1 MEREALPRDKEL
13 IAKILSFLAEDD
25 GRLEHFFA
33 TTGFDMAGIRDA
45 VRAPL
50 FAEALIDYVLED
62 DARVVAFGAFLNVP
76 PEVVASLQGSSR
88 DSAKAQER
96 SDRLPI
102 PPRRISGI

>member
-1 MEREALPRDKEL
+1 MAGETLPRGEEL
-13 IAKILSFLAEDD
+13 TAKILSFLAEDD
-25 GRLEHFFA
+25 GRLEHFFS

-45 VRAPL
+45 VGAPL

-88 DSAKAQER
+88 DSPKAQER

-102 PPRRISGI
+102 PPRRIPGM